1 MASRKTQAV
10 LGLGV
15 LLAASF
21 AIHYALFG
29 ALPIGKP
36 AMLDDE

>member
-1 MASRKTQAV
+1 MASRKTKVAF
-10 LGLGV
+10 GLGV

-29 ALPIGKP
+29 ALPLGKP
-36 AMLDDE
+36 TMLDDE